1 MFKKLKI
8 ISFFFILFALY
19 SFTSAQVGIGLTS
32 KTDSLSI
39 NTQSKTSVQPII
51 YVKNGTEIT
60 IATNTTLDAKVVYLK
75 EQPKKKQVV
84 LAKEKKILKK
94 NKLSE
99 KLEEFT
105 KVAKVELLKPKFHL
119 QQGNLPLYL
128 YSSNTINSFCIVVNH
143 HDQINKQAVFIK
155 KTSIVF
161 FESFYL
167 EKNNIV
173 SSYNHIVKNF
183 DDLNTFGIRP
193 PPHYM
198 ST

>member
-75 EQPKKKQVV
+75 EQPKKKQIV

-94 NKLSE
+94 NKLSD

-105 KVAKVELLKPKFHL
+105 KVAKVKLLKPNFIYNKVI
-119 QQGNLPLYL
+119 YL
-128 YSSNTINSFCIVVNH
+128 Y
-143 HDQINKQAVFIK
+143 
-155 KTSIVF
+155 
-161 FESFYL
+161 
-167 EKNNIV
+167 
-173 SSYNHIVKNF
+173 HIILLV
-183 DDLNTFGIRP
+183 LLILLLQ
-193 PPHYM
+193 
-198 ST
+198 